1 MADGG
6 KIRAITP
13 CRGGA
18 GWHINGLTSRF
29 IRKAAGAYAEDN
41 AASIVLQGQAA
52 GQRPEPVLRDGEASA
67 AERRRDDPAVGHP
80 NRSRFALGGVVMA
93 VGMNGDH
100 VLGLAGLLA
109 APFADACRWLAVAQD
124 ALGERYAWRVAR
136 YAIERHQAACD
147 EIGRRMVAARQDM
160 TPRGRASDGPDAVKY
175 ALGVPLY
182 GYGLRYT
189 HAAALPGLGTL
200 GMPAMIERL
209 ASVPG
214 RHRTLGGRLLLALEP
229 GFAELDRRGRRSAFN
244 RGAVAYADRCE
255 TFATR
260 EAVSEDCSWRAA
272 PVTRRQRW
280 TMVDTAIVLGIAL
293 PTCRTCGEAADW
305 LEANGAILKYRQG
318 GK

>member
-1 MADGG
+1 MSSRLIQD
-6 KIRAITP
+6 RAETHGYNGATRAAVQGVAGNDRTP
-13 CRGGA
+13 PAFQEG
-18 GWHINGLTSRF
+18 
-29 IRKAAGAYAEDN
+29 D
-41 AASIVLQGQAA
+41 ASIAA
-52 GQRPEPVLRDGEASA
+52 P
-67 AERRRDDPAVGHP
+67 RRDAPVIGHP
-80 NRSRFALGGVVMA
+80 NRSRYALGGVVA
-93 VGMNGDH
+93 AAGMDGDH
-100 VLGLAGLLA
+100 VLGFAGLLA
-109 APFADACRWLAVAQD
+109 APFADVCHWLADAQD
-124 ALGERYAWRVAR
+124 GSDERYAWRVAR

-160 TPRGRASDGPDAVKY
+160 KPPGRASDGPDAVKY
-175 ALGVPLY
+175 ALGMPLY

-189 HAAALPGLGTL
+189 HVAALAGLGTL
-200 GMPAMIERL
+200 DMSVMLERL

-214 RHRTLGGRLLLALEP
+214 RRRTLGGRLLLALEP

-260 EAVSEDCSWRAA
+260 EAASEDRSWREA

-280 TMVDTAIVLGIAL
+280 TMFDTAVALGIAL